1 MMESK
6 VQNDLEYLLECVK
19 EIFTEME
26 ENKLVQFIS
35 FLEGK
40 TSPPDDLELER
51 TVQLLSLYF
60 QLLNMVEEN
69 SAAQFRRKMETEKG
83 FTQITGLWGEKLSD
97 LVNKGFNGEQIAGI
111 FPEIQVEPVL
121 TAHPTEAKRAT
132 ILEQHRELYL
142 LLVKKENTI
151 WTPFEKESI
160 KEEIKVCLE
169 RLWRTGEIYLERPD
183 VASERRNI
191 LHYLKNVFPNVLP
204 SVDLRL
210 RGAWKEL
217 GFSNDL
223 LDSYK
228 KFPRITFGNWVGGD
242 RDGHPFVT
250 SSITNETLQEFRS
263 SALEI
268 IESKIVKLAS
278 HLSLSDRIQKPG
290 SAFLK
295 KIDELSQSIGE
306 DAKDSLTRNPG
317 EPWRQFIGLIL
328 KKLPHFSLNKDY
340 TYKSSSELLE
350 DLEVLRINLL
360 SIKANRIVER
370 EVIPTERIVQAFG
383 FHLAVLDIRQ
393 NSKFHDKALS
403 QLLKSA
409 GIFDYDFSVWSEAK
423 RITFLNQELNSP
435 RPFVLPDMKCGEEAD
450 AVVGCYR
457 VIANQVKNFGYDSIG
472 ALIISMTRSLSDLLT
487 VYVLAREAGL
497 LVQTEEGLV
506 CPIPVVPLFETIED
520 LEGSPDILERFIN
533 HPMTRRSLRY
543 IAKVNQT
550 SVPVQQVMLGYSDSN
565 KDGGILASQWNLYTT
580 QKKLTEVG
588 YRNTTKIR
596 YFHGRGGT
604 ISRGGGKTHRF
615 MQVLPHTSLTGS
627 MRMTIQGESIAQ
639 QFANWNNATYNLELL
654 IASAAS
660 TTIKHR
666 SLPKKEHPLEEYMSS
681 ISQRS
686 KEVYQDILNSPGFM
700 EFYGQATPIDI
711 IENSRHGSRPSRRT
725 GKRTLG
731 DLRAIPWVFSWNQ
744 SRFYL
749 PGWYGAG
756 TALLELKEKDPKVF
770 QLFPSEVKDWHF
782 FRHVIMNIEAN
793 LMSVDL
799 EIMNQYASL
808 VESNEY
814 RHFFLKKI
822 TDEYQKTKTALG
834 EIFGISVEERRP
846 RMNETILL
854 RSRGLSEIHR
864 KQVTLLKEWRAYL
877 KEENTKEAERI
888 LIPLLLTV
896 NAIAGGL
903 RTTG

>member
-1 MMESK
+1 MKESK
-6 VQNDLEYLLECVK
+6 VKEDLEYLLECVK
-19 EIFTEME
+19 EIFTEMG

-40 TSPPDDLELER
+40 SVPPEDLELER

-69 SAAQFRRKMETEKG
+69 SAAQFRRKIETEKG
-83 FTQITGLWGEKLSD
+83 FSEISGLWGEKLKD
-97 LVNKGFNGEQIAGI
+97 LVIKGFTAEQISGI

-151 WTPFEKESI
+151 WTPYERNSI

-183 VASERRNI
+183 VSSERRNI

-204 SVDLRL
+204 SVDMRL
-210 RGAWKEL
+210 RGAWKEM
-217 GFSNDL
+217 GFSQDL

-242 RDGHPFVT
+242 RDGHPFVSAT
-250 SSITNETLQEFRS
+250 TTDETLQEFRK
-263 SALEI
+263 SALDIIELEI
-268 IESKIVKLAS
+268 IKLAS

-290 SAFLK
+290 DIFLK
-295 KIDELSQSIGE
+295 KIDELSQSIGD
-306 DAKDSLTRNPG
+306 DAKDCLLRNPG
-317 EPWRQFIGLIL
+317 EPWRQFISLIQ
-328 KKLPHFSLNKDY
+328 KKIPNPVNLA
-340 TYKSSSELLE
+340 TYAYKNSSELLD
-350 DLEVLRINLL
+350 DLEILRVNLL
-360 SIKANRIVER
+360 SIKADRIVER
-370 EVIPTERIVQAFG
+370 EVIPAERIVQAFG

-435 RPFVLPDMKCGEEAD
+435 RPFVLPDMKCGDEAD
-450 AVVGCYR
+450 AVIGCYR
-457 VIANQVKNFGYDSIG
+457 VVANQVKKYGYDSIG
-472 ALIISMTRSLSDLLT
+472 ALIVSMTRSLSDLLN

-497 LVQTEEGLV
+497 LIQTEEGLV

-520 LEGSPDILERFIN
+520 LESSPDILERFIN
-533 HPMTRRSLRY
+533 HPMTRRSLRF
-543 IAKVNQT
+543 IAKENKN

-666 SLPKKEHPLEEYMSS
+666 SLPKKEHPLEDFMSS

-731 DLRAIPWVFSWNQ
+731 ELRAIPWVFSWNQ

-756 TALLELKEKDPKVF
+756 TALMELKEKDPNVF
-770 QLFPSEVKDWHF
+770 HLFPKEVKDWHF

-793 LMSVDL
+793 LMSVDI
-799 EIMNQYASL
+799 EIMNSYANL

-814 RHFFLKKI
+814 REFFLKKI
-822 TDEYQKTKTALG
+822 MDEYNKTKSVLG
-834 EIFGISVEERRP
+834 DIFGITVEERRP
-846 RMNETILL
+846 RMNETIQL
-854 RSRGLSEIHR
+854 RSIGLSEIHK
-864 KQVTLLKEWRAYL
+864 KQVKLLKEWRTFL
-877 KEENTKEAERI
+877 KEENTKEAEKI
-888 LIPLLLTV
+888 IIPLLLTV

>member
-1 MMESK
+1 MKETK
-6 VQNDLEYLLECVK
+6 VIEDLGFLLDCVK
-19 EIFTEME
+19 EIFTDLG
-26 ENKLVQFIS
+26 ENGLVHFIT

-40 TSPPDDLELER
+40 SDPPKDLELEK
-51 TVQLLSLYF
+51 TVQILSLYF

-69 SAAQFRRKMETEKG
+69 SAAQFRRKIESEKG
-83 FTQITGLWGEKLSD
+83 FSEISGLWGDKLID
-97 LVNKGFNGEQIAGI
+97 LVKKGFTAEQISGI
-111 FPEIQVEPVL
+111 FPEIHVEPVL

-142 LLVKKENTI
+142 LLVKKENSM
-151 WTPFEKESI
+151 WTPFEQESI
-160 KEEIKVCLE
+160 REEIKVSLE

-204 SVDLRL
+204 SVDQRL
-210 RGAWKEL
+210 KGAWKDA
-217 GFSNDL
+217 GFSPDF
-223 LDSYK
+223 LDAYK

-250 SSITNETLQEFRS
+250 SEITKDTLEEFRL
-263 SALEI
+263 SAIEI
-268 IESKIVKLAS
+268 IENVIQKLAS
-278 HLSLSDRIQKPG
+278 HLSLSDRIQKP
-290 SAFLK
+290 SISFLNLIEK
-295 KIDELSQSIGE
+295 KANELGKE
-306 DAKDSLTRNPG
+306 GKDCLDRNPG
-317 EPWRQFIGLIL
+317 EPWRQFISLIF
-328 KKLPHFSLNKDY
+328 KKLPSPKEIKPY
-340 TYKSSSELLE
+340 EYKNSSELLS
-350 DLEVLRINLL
+350 DLEILRENLL
-360 SIKANRIVER
+360 SIKAHRIIER
-370 EVIPTERIVQAFG
+370 EIIPAERIIQAFG
-383 FHLAVLDIRQ
+383 FHTAVLDVRQ

-409 GIFDYDFSVWSEAK
+409 GIFDYDFSVWSEEK
-423 RITFLNQELNSP
+423 RISFLNNELNSP

-450 AVVGCYR
+450 AVIGCYR
-457 VIANQVKNFGYDSIG
+457 VLANEIKKYGYDSIG

-487 VYVLAREAGL
+487 VYILAREAGL
-497 LVQTEEGLV
+497 LVITEEGLV
-506 CPIPVVPLFETIED
+506 CPLPVVPLFETIED
-520 LEGSPDILERFIN
+520 LEGSPEILERFIN

-543 IAKVNQT
+543 ISKNKFNKT
-550 SVPVQQVMLGYSDSN
+550 PVQQVMLGYSDSN
-565 KDGGILASQWNLYTT
+565 KDGGILASQWNLYCT

-588 YRNTTKIR
+588 NRNTTKIR
-596 YFHGRGGT
+596 FFHGRGGT

-615 MQVLPHTSLTGS
+615 MQVLPHTSLTGNL
-627 MRMTIQGESIAQ
+627 RMTIQGESIAQ

-654 IASAAS
+654 IASTAS

-666 SLPKKEHPLEEYMSS
+666 SLPKKEHPLEDYMNS
-681 ISQRS
+681 ISLRS
-686 KEVYQDILNSPGFM
+686 QEIYQSLLKAPGFM

-756 TALLELKEKDPKVF
+756 SALLEMKEKEPKAF
-770 QLFPSEVKDWHF
+770 QLFSSEVRDWHF

-799 EIMNQYASL
+799 EISSQYADL
-808 VESNEY
+808 VESIEY
-814 RHFFLKKI
+814 RNFFTNKI
-822 TDEYQKTKTALG
+822 REEYDKTKLVLG
-834 EIFGISVEERRP
+834 EIFGKSVEERRP

-854 RSRGLSEIHR
+854 RSKGLSEIHR
-864 KQVTLLKEWRAYL
+864 KQISLLREWRKHL
-877 KEENTKEAERI
+877 KEENTAEAEKV

>member
-1 MMESK
+1 MKETK
-6 VQNDLEYLLECVK
+6 VLEDLGFLLNCVK
-19 EIFTEME
+19 EIFIDLG
-26 ENKLVQFIS
+26 ENRLVQFIT

-40 TSPPDDLELER
+40 TEPPKDLELEK
-51 TVQLLSLYF
+51 TVQILSLYF

-69 SAAQFRRKMETEKG
+69 SAAQFRRKIETERG
-83 FTQITGLWGEKLSD
+83 FSEISGLWGDKLSD
-97 LVNKGFNGEQIAGI
+97 LVKKGFTAEQISGI
-111 FPEIQVEPVL
+111 FPEIHVEPVL

-142 LLVKKENTI
+142 LLVKKENSM
-151 WTPFEKESI
+151 WTPFEQESI
-160 KEEIKVCLE
+160 KEEIKVSLE

-204 SVDLRL
+204 SVDSRL
-210 RGAWKEL
+210 KGAWKEA
-217 GFSNDL
+217 GFSQDF

-250 SSITNETLQEFRS
+250 SEITRETLEEFRT
-263 SALEI
+263 SAIEI
-268 IESKIVKLAS
+268 IEREMQKLAS
-278 HLSLSDRIQKPG
+278 HLSLSDRIQKPN
-290 SAFLK
+290 SSFLHLIEK
-295 KIDELSQSIGE
+295 MANELGKEGQNCL
-306 DAKDSLTRNPG
+306 DRNPG
-317 EPWRQFIGLIL
+317 EPWRQFISLVY
-328 KKLPHFSLNKDY
+328 KKLPSINEVKSY
-340 TYKSSSELLE
+340 AYKNSNELLN
-350 DLEVLRINLL
+350 DLELLKENLL
-360 SIKANRIVER
+360 TIKANRIVER
-370 EVIPTERIVQAFG
+370 ELIPAERIIQAFG
-383 FHLAVLDIRQ
+383 FHTAVLDVRQ

-409 GIFDYDFSVWSEAK
+409 GIFDYDFSVWSEEK
-423 RITFLNQELNSP
+423 RISFLNNELNSP
-435 RPFVLPDMKCGEEAD
+435 RPFVLPDMKCGDEAD
-450 AVVGCYR
+450 AVIGCYR
-457 VIANQVKNFGYDSIG
+457 VLANEIKKYGYDSLG

-497 LVQTEEGLV
+497 LVITEEGLV
-506 CPIPVVPLFETIED
+506 CPLPVVPLFETIED
-520 LEGSPDILERFIN
+520 LEGSPEILERFIN

-543 IAKVNQT
+543 ISKNKFNKT
-550 SVPVQQVMLGYSDSN
+550 PVQQVMLGYSDSN
-565 KDGGILASQWNLYTT
+565 KDGGILASQWNLYCT

-588 YRNTTKIR
+588 NRNTTKIR
-596 YFHGRGGT
+596 FFHGRGGT

-615 MQVLPHTSLTGS
+615 MQVLPHTSLTGN

-666 SLPKKEHPLEEYMSS
+666 SLPKKEHPLEEYMTS
-681 ISQRS
+681 ISLRS
-686 KEVYQDILNSPGFM
+686 QEIYQNLLKAPGFM

-725 GKRTLG
+725 GKRTLA

-756 TALLELKEKDPKVF
+756 SALLEVKEKEPKAF
-770 QLFPSEVKDWHF
+770 QLFSNEVREWHF
-782 FRHVIMNIEAN
+782 FRHIIMNIEAN

-799 EIMNQYASL
+799 DISSEYAEL
-808 VESNEY
+808 VESLDYKNYFTGKIKEEY
-814 RHFFLKKI
+814 
-822 TDEYQKTKTALG
+822 EKTKFVLS
-834 EIFGISVEERRP
+834 EIFGKSVEERRP

-854 RSRGLSEIHR
+854 RSKGLSEIHR
-864 KQVTLLKEWRAYL
+864 KQISLLRDWRKYL
-877 KEENTKEAERI
+877 KEENTVEAEKV